1 MFLPSSVLRHS
12 KGRLLV
18 SSTLIRNLTIA
29 DAANAL
35 DAMRAARPLVQNITN
50 YVAMT
55 ISANV
60 LLAVGASPAM
70 VHAVEEVD
78 EFVAI
83 SNALVINIGT
93 LSPPWIEGMRRAVKQ
108 AAALGKPWILDPVG
122 CGATK
127 FRTDF
132 AVEMS
137 RAGPTIIRG
146 NASEIMSLA
155 GAAGA
160 GGKGVDS
167 TASSD
172 AALEAGKALALA
184 SGAVVAITGE
194 TDYVTDG
201 KNVVAVTGGSALMPL
216 STALGCALSATVA
229 AFAAV
234 RPPFEAAVAAL
245 AVYGA
250 AGAAAATRVT
260 GPGHLPAE
268 LCDALYAVDA
278 GMLERYATINTVEE
292 VNV

>member
-1 MFLPSSVLRHS
+1 VSPTPSF
-12 KGRLLV
+12 
-18 SSTLIRNLTIA
+18 TIEA
-29 DAANAL
+29 ATDAL
-35 DAMRAARPLVQNITN
+35 HAMRAARPLVQNITN

-70 VHAVEEVD
+70 VHATEEVD
-78 EFVAI
+78 DFVAI

-93 LSPPWIEGMRRAVKQ
+93 LSPTWIEGMQRAAKRAV
-108 AAALGKPWILDPVG
+108 ALGKPWVLDPVG

-137 RAGPTIIRG
+137 RAGPSIIRG

-172 AALEAGKALALA
+172 AALEAGKALACA

-201 KNVVAVTGGSALMPL
+201 TTVVAITGGSPLMPL

-234 RPPFEAAVAAL
+234 RPPFEAAVAAI

-268 LCDALYAVDA
+268 LCDALYVVDA
-278 GMLERYATINTVEE
+278 DMIAGYATIRVVEE

>member
-1 MFLPSSVLRHS
+1 MSDHTEFS
-12 KGRLLV
+12 
-18 SSTLIRNLTIA
+18 IA
-29 DAANAL
+29 AAAKAL
-35 DAMRAARPLVQNITN
+35 DDMRAARPLVQNITN

-70 VHAVEEVD
+70 VHAVDEVED
-78 EFVAI
+78 FVAI
-83 SNALVINIGT
+83 SSALVINIGT
-93 LSPPWIEGMRRAVKQ
+93 LSAPWVEGMRRAATQ
-108 AAALGKPWILDPVG
+108 AVALGKPWVLDPVG

-127 FRTDF
+127 FRTDL
-132 AVEMS
+132 AVELS
-137 RAGPTIIRG
+137 RLKPAIIRG

-167 TASSD
+167 TAASD
-172 AALEAGKALALA
+172 AAIEAGKALSLA
-184 SGAVVAITGE
+184 TGAVVAITGE

-201 KNVVAVTGGSALMPL
+201 AIVVAIEGGDMLMPL
-216 STALGCALSATVA
+216 STALGCALSATVG

-234 RPPFEAAVAAL
+234 RPPLEAAVYAL
-245 AVYGA
+245 AVYAA
-250 AGAAAATRVT
+250 AGAEASTHVA

-278 GMLERYATINTVEE
+278 AMLERRAAISVLETEAA
-292 VNV
+292 

>member
-1 MFLPSSVLRHS
+1 
-12 KGRLLV
+12 V
-18 SSTLIRNLTIA
+18 SPNASFTIEA
-29 DAANAL
+29 ATDAL
-35 DAMRAARPLVQNITN
+35 HAMRAARPLVQNITN

-70 VHAVEEVD
+70 VHATEEVD
-78 EFVAI
+78 DFVAI

-93 LSPPWIEGMRRAVKQ
+93 LSPPWIEGMQRAAKRAV
-108 AAALGKPWILDPVG
+108 ALGKPWVLDPVG

-137 RAGPTIIRG
+137 RAGPSIIRG

-201 KNVVAVTGGSALMPL
+201 TTVVAITGGSPLMPL

-234 RPPFEAAVAAL
+234 RPPFEAAVAAI

-268 LCDALYAVDA
+268 LCDALYVVDA
-278 GMLERYATINTVEE
+278 DMIARYATIRVVDE